1 MINPNW
7 SRWITAS
14 FANHFE
20 IAIDAAGL
28 PFYIEG
34 DERARD
40 EVSLIEF
47 RIDGPLY
54 KFPAA
59 SMTRIDVE
67 VNILIK
73 TIIDRKDLY
82 LHERHIGIVSEAFIN
97 AIAVNRVGPDAVGVD
112 DGTLLGCFKLRSDFR
127 EILQISKFGIIRG
140 VSPIMQTTVE
150 GHYRLDL
157 TNC

>member
-20 IAIDAAGL
+20 IAMDAAGL
-28 PFYIEG
+28 AFYVEG
-34 DERARD
+34 DERERE
-40 EVSLIEF
+40 EVNLIEF
-47 RIDGPLY
+47 RIDGPLF
-54 KFPAA
+54 KFPSATL
-59 SMTRIDVE
+59 TRLDVE

-73 TIIDRKDLY
+73 TIVDRKDLY
-82 LHERHIGIVSEAFIN
+82 LHERHIGLVSEAFVN
-97 AIAVNRVGPDAVGVD
+97 AIAVNKVGPDVVD
-112 DGTLLGCFKLRSDFR
+112 DGTLLGCFRLRSDFR
-127 EILQISKFGIIRG
+127 EILQISKFGLIRG
-140 VSPIMQTTVE
+140 VSPVMQTTIE